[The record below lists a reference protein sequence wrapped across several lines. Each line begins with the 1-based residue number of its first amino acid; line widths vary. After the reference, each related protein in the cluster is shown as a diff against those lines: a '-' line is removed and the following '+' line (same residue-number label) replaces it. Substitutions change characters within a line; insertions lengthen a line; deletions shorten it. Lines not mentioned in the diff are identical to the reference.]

1 MKNTKVSLTDAKIK
15 NLKPSKDKQYE
26 IWDEKI
32 SGFGCRVSSK
42 GSRSF
47 VLVYRLN
54 GRSRRLTLG
63 QYPSLSLS
71 EARKLAQKAKSEIV
85 HGIDPA
91 EKKQTKKDKTYN
103 FERVV
108 NQFIELY
115 AKPRNKSWYETQ
127 RILNTDFV
135 KHWRNRDI
143 RELTKSEVNK
153 ILDKIARKYP
163 SAANHAFRAINKMF
177 NWCVE
182 RDLLTSSP
190 CQGLSLPCP
199 LVKRDRV
206 LSDVEF
212 IKIWKAAEDMSYPY
226 GKLIQILMLT
236 GQRRGEVSSMRW
248 EDLKFDEGIWVIPA
262 DLNKS
267 AKQHIV
273 PLTKDVIKII
283 LSIRKIDDNWLF
295 PARGSNKPISG
306 FSKWKKKL
314 NKRSDTSDWTVH
326 DIRRTVTTGMAKL
339 KIPPHIIE
347 KVLNHSTGSLGGVAG
362 IYNKYEYLDEMREAL
377 SLWEI
382 QVSKVTKAS

>member
-15 NLKPSKDKQYE
+15 NLKPSQDKQYE

-47 VLVYRLN
+47 VLIYRLN

-71 EARKLAQKAKSEIV
+71 EARKLAQKAKSEVV

-143 RELTKSEVNK
+143 RELTKSDVNK
-153 ILDKIARKYP
+153 ILDKKAKKYP
-163 SAANHAFRAINKMF
+163 SAANHAFRAISKFF
-177 NWCVE
+177 NWTVE
-182 RDLLTSSP
+182 RDLLISSP
-190 CQGLSLPCP
+190 SQGLSLPSL

-206 LSDVEF
+206 LNE
-212 IKIWKAAEDMSYPY
+212 IELINIWKAAEEMSFPY
-226 GKLIQILMLT
+226 GKIVQLLILT
-236 GQRRGEVSSMRW
+236 GQRRGEVSAMRW
-248 EDLKFDEGIWVIPA
+248 EDLNYEEGIWVIPA

-267 AKQHIV
+267 GKQHIV
-273 PLTKDVIKII
+273 PLTDEIVKI
-283 LSIRKIDDNWLF
+283 LQSLPKIDDNMVF
-295 PARGSNKPISG
+295 PARGSENSVSG
-306 FSKWKKKL
+306 FSKWKAKL
-314 NKRSDTSDWTVH
+314 NNLSGAIDWTVH
-326 DIRRTVTTGMAKL
+326 DIRRTVATGMAKL
-339 KIPPHIIE
+339 QVQPHIIE
-347 KVLNHSTGSLGGVAG
+347 KILNHTTGSLGGVAG
-362 IYNKYEYLDEMREAL
+362 IYNQYEYLDEMREAL
-377 SLWEI
+377 VLWGQTLSELKL
-382 QVSKVTKAS
+382 S